1 MSMTPLSGSSRER
14 LDLGSG
20 IEALQSSPEFRGPV
34 EPFDGHYCNDHLAL
48 IYESKTEQ
56 YAAVVPYL
64 RQGIERGERC
74 MCVIDDSTEAELL
87 AALRGAG
94 IDADAAVESGQL
106 TFHTVEETY
115 LRDGTFEPDGM
126 IDIYG
131 EIIEETKAE
140 YPALRISAEISWLAE
155 GGTPLEKFMEYES
168 RINELFDEEDC
179 IALCQYDRRSFPSE
193 TIRDVIRTHPHL
205 IYDGTVCHNF
215 YHVPP
220 EDFFDPD
227 DAEQEVDRMMGTLLD
242 RTEAKVALESR
253 ERFLRE
259 IYDATADPSLS
270 FGAKVE
276 RLLELGRAWFDLDVG
291 YFALTDE
298 DEDEFEVI
306 EAVGSHEKIRPG
318 ASGDLSVSY
327 CQNVLELDE
336 PVSVLNAEEEG
347 WTGDP
352 AYDTYGLESYFG
364 TSLVVGG
371 KQYGTLC
378 FGSESSRGRP
388 FTRSEYTFLE
398 LMSQWVSYELERK
411 ERERYQRKLYEIT
424 SNPDQTFEEKIERL
438 LELGCERF
446 GLEYGILGRYDGDDA
461 EVEATVGPA
470 DGGVSPGEFPVRP
483 KAGQYCRKAM
493 DADEPVGAPD
503 VRELGWDDD
512 PVYRELGFE
521 SYFGVKIATGS
532 EPYGTLAFCD
542 TSTREDPFTDAEH
555 TFLELMGQ
563 WVNYELEQRRREEQ
577 LAALNEMS
585 RDLMNVETVS
595 EIAET
600 TVEHAHESLRLPLSA
615 VALYDAEN
623 GRLAPEAQT
632 TRAEDELPTATLCNS
647 TSGPVWEAF
656 VAGEMRAID
665 VGGDDGLPAND
676 LTQILVVPLDRQG
689 VFLTGTAS
697 PEKFDS
703 LERDFVET
711 TAATVESACTRADR
725 EQLLHEREETLED
738 QNETLERL
746 NRINT
751 TIRNID
757 QALVQASTREEIE
770 EVACEQLADVGPY
783 ELAWVGEQN
792 TVSDVIEPRTWA
804 GDENGYLHDERMT
817 VDDTPEGRGPA
828 GRAVETREPQVVND
842 ILSDRSFAPW
852 RQSAL
857 NRGYHA
863 CIALPLTY
871 KDTLY
876 GILAVYAGQPGVFD
890 SLERAVLTELSDTI
904 AYAINAVESK
914 KALVTDEVT
923 ELEFTVE
930 DIGCGITEFVEQAD
944 CTMSLENLVSQG
956 DGGLRAFFSMHGTTT
971 EEIREFAPKFPT
983 ADLTV
988 VSEFSEGD
996 DRVCLVD
1003 VTLTEDSLAG
1013 TVLQHGGRLRR
1024 LDADDGNARV
1034 TVALASDAAVREF
1047 VEMFRTRYPNATLHA
1062 QHTRQQVQRTS
1073 AEFQSE
1079 VVEELTPRQLE
1090 VLQTAYFSGYFEK
1103 PRTRTG
1109 TEIAS
1114 SLDISQP
1121 TLNTHLRA
1129 AQRKL
1134 YHQLFEEGLI
1144 QA

>member
-1 MSMTPLSGSSRER
+1 MTPLPRSSQER

-34 EPFDGHYCNDHLAL
+34 EPFEGQYCNDHLAL
-48 IYESKTEQ
+48 IYESKAEQ

-64 RQGIERGERC
+64 RHGIERGERC
-74 MCVIDDSTEAELL
+74 MCVIDESSEAEML
-87 AALRGAG
+87 AAMRGAG

-115 LRDGTFEPDGM
+115 LRNGTFEPDEMVAFYGEM
-126 IDIYG
+126 ID
-131 EIIEETKAE
+131 EATAE
-140 YPALRISAEISWLAE
+140 YPALRISAEISWLADGE
-155 GGTPLEKFMEYES
+155 TAFETFMEYES
-168 RINELFDEEDC
+168 KVNDLFDDEDC
-179 IALCQYDRRSFPSE
+179 IALCQYDRTSFPPE
-193 TIRDVIRTHPHL
+193 TVRDIIRTHPHL

-220 EDFFDPD
+220 EDFFDSD
-227 DAEQEVDRMMGTLLD
+227 DADREVERMIGTLLD
-242 RTEAKVALESR
+242 RTETKVALQSR
-253 ERFLRE
+253 ERFLRGM
-259 IYDATADPSLS
+259 YDATADPSLS

-276 RLLELGRAWFDLDVG
+276 RLLELGRAWFDLEIG

-298 DEDEFEVI
+298 DTDEFEVV
-306 EAVGSHEKIRPG
+306 EAVGAHEKIRPG
-318 ASGDLSVSY
+318 AVGDLSVSY
-327 CQNVLELDE
+327 CQRVLESE
-336 PVSVLNAEEEG
+336 GPVSVLDAADEG
-347 WTGDP
+347 WKGDP
-352 AYDTYGLESYFG
+352 AYDTYGLESYIG

-378 FGSESSRGRP
+378 FGAKSLRGQS

-424 SNPDQTFEEKIERL
+424 SNPDQPFEEKIERL
-438 LELGCERF
+438 LELGRERF
-446 GLEYGILGRYDGDDA
+446 GLEHGLFGHYADGRA
-461 EVEATVGPA
+461 EIEATVGPA
-470 DGGVSPGEFPVRP
+470 DGGLKPGASGVEP
-483 KAGQYCRKAM
+483 KPGQFCRRVVE
-493 DADEPVGAPD
+493 ADGPVGAPD

-521 SYFGVKIATGS
+521 SYFGVKVTTGN
-532 EPYGTLAFCD
+532 ELYGTLAFCD
-542 TSTREDPFTDAEH
+542 TSTRDEPFTDAER

-563 WVNYELEQRRREEQ
+563 WVSYELEQRRREEQ

-585 RDLMNVETVS
+585 RDLMNAETVS

-600 TVEHAHESLRLPLSA
+600 TVEHVDESLRLPLSA
-615 VALYDAEN
+615 VALYDGES
-623 GRLAPEAQT
+623 GRLSPAAQT
-632 TRAEDELPTATLCNS
+632 PRAEDELPTATLCDAA
-647 TSGPVWEAF
+647 SGPVWEAF
-656 VAGEMRAID
+656 VAGEMRTID
-665 VGGDDGLPAND
+665 VGDDGLPAND
-676 LTQILVVPLDRQG
+676 LTQVLAVPLDRQG
-689 VFLTGTAS
+689 VFLTATAS

-711 TAATVESACTRADR
+711 TAATIESACTRADR

-757 QALVQASTREEIE
+757 RALVQSSTREEIE
-770 EVACEQLADVGPY
+770 EVVCEQLADVGPY
-783 ELAWVGEQN
+783 ELAWVGEHN
-792 TVSDVIEPRTWA
+792 TMSDVIEPRTWA
-804 GDENGYLHDERMT
+804 GDENGYLEDQRIT
-817 VDDTPEGRGPA
+817 ADDTPEGRGPA
-828 GRAVETREPQVVND
+828 GRAVETRDPQVVND
-842 ILSDRSFAPW
+842 ILSDKSFAPW

-863 CIALPLTY
+863 CIALPLAY

-876 GILAVYAGQPGVFD
+876 GILTVYAGQPGVFD

-930 DIGCGITEFVEQAD
+930 DIGCGVTEFVEQAD
-944 CTMSLENLVSQG
+944 CTLSLENLVARS
-956 DGGLRAFFSMHGTTT
+956 DGGLRAFFSTRGTTA
-971 EEIREFAPKFPT
+971 EEIRTFAPNFPT
-983 ADLTV
+983 TDLTV
-988 VSEFSEGD
+988 VSEFTEGD
-996 DRVCLVD
+996 ERVCLVD

-1013 TVLQHGGRLRR
+1013 TVVQHGGRLRR
-1024 LDADDGNARV
+1024 LDATDGDAKV

-1047 VEMFRTRYPNATLHA
+1047 VEMFRTRYPNSTLHA
-1062 QHTRQQVQRTS
+1062 QHTRRQVQRTS

-1134 YHQLFEEGLI
+1134 YRQLFEEGLI